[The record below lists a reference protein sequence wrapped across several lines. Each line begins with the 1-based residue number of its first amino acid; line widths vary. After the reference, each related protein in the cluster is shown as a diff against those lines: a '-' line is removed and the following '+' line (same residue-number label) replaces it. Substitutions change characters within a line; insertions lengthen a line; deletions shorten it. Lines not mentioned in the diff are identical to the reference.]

1 MFILNRPLTE
11 TETPLIHL
19 PEPNLS
25 EGPNYFGPNYSL
37 PGEETGDGNNYMNI
51 DLFSGTGE
59 LHLEWIDY
67 LGSSH
72 SYRSSMEVGNDEE
85 IYFPNESDVFKSTRS
100 GNVSVFGIGP
110 LCKWLALRIITLENE
125 ETQEIENQVFMKCV
139 KIEYAPFDADLYSEI
154 LETVEGAEQM
164 AFEYA

>member
-1 MFILNRPLTE
+1 
-11 TETPLIHL
+11 
-19 PEPNLS
+19 
-25 EGPNYFGPNYSL
+25 
-37 PGEETGDGNNYMNI
+37 
-51 DLFSGTGE
+51 
-59 LHLEWIDY
+59 
-67 LGSSH
+67 
-72 SYRSSMEVGNDEE
+72 MEVGNDEE

-110 LCKWLALRIITLENE
+110 LCKWLALRIITLENK